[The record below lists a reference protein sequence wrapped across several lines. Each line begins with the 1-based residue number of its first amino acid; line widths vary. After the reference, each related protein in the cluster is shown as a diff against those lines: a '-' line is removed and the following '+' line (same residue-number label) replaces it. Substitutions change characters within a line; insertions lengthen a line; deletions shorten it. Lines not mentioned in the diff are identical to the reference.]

1 MEAVNPWAA
10 NILFFSLFMTA
21 AGSLLPSGKYEKYLR
36 LFSGMVLI
44 LLLGVAMVIHAFSA
58 DRTPEEFR
66 LREITEEEHSDAR
79 KFIGELTGY
88 ARKGAAANFARHC
101 EDARN
106 RKTASSWYTMRK
118 FSSAESKLT
127 GISSYEADPERCRL
141 HGFLKQR

>member
-1 MEAVNPWAA
+1 MAT
-10 NILFFSLFMTA
+10 IKKT
-21 AGSLLPSGKYEKYLR
+21 
-36 LFSGMVLI
+36 GMVLI

-66 LREITEEEHSDAR
+66 LREITEEEHSDAW

-101 EDARN
+101 EDARS
-106 RKTASSWYTMRK
+106 RKTASSWYAMRK

-141 HGFLKQR
+141 HLENTRGEIGTAICRRENDGKWKFVSFTFVTPEENE